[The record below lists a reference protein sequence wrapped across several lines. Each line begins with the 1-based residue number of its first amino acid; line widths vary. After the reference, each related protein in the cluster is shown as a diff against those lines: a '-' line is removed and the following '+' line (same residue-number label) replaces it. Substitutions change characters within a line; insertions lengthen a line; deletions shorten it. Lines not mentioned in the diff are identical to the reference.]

1 MIRSYQDLE
10 VWRKALKLVKTSYTL
25 CSLLPKT
32 EQYGLIS
39 QIQRSAVS
47 IPANIAE
54 GRNRHSRKEFC
65 FFLKIASGS
74 LAELETH
81 LFIAVELGYLSQQQC
96 EAAFHDCSE
105 VGRMLNGLLKSLK
118 TSSLKPETRNLEAV

>member
-1 MIRSYQDLE
+1 M
-10 VWRKALKLVKTSYTL
+10 WKKALTLVKTAYAL
-25 CSLLPKT
+25 CAFLPKT

-39 QIQRSAVS
+39 QIQRCAVS

-54 GRNRHSRKEFC
+54 GRSRHSRKEFC

-81 LFIAVELGYLSQQQC
+81 FFIAIELGYLSEEQC
-96 EAAFHDCSE
+96 CSLFNDCAE
-105 VGRMLNGLLKSLK
+105 IGRMLNGLLKSLK
-118 TSSLKPETRNLEAV
+118 APSLTPETRNLEPVS